1 MYSFES
7 FEKELNKITPVKLIS
22 FTGVKNYTVY
32 QCKKCNEIYQKRA
45 DGLLKRTTLC
55 KKCYPQRLQKA
66 KAGKEKAY
74 GK

>member
-32 QCKKCNEIYQKRA
+32 QCKKCN
-45 DGLLKRTTLC
+45 
-55 KKCYPQRLQKA
+55 
-66 KAGKEKAY
+66 
-74 GK
+74 